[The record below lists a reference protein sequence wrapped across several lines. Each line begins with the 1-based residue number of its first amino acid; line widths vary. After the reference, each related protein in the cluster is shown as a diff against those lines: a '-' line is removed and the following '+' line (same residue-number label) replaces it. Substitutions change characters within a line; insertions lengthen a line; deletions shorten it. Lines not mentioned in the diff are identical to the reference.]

1 LTFPTPTMRTVCL
14 LALHS
19 AVNGLTMPA
28 AGLYHVRNSPI
39 VTLRGG
45 SVTAQAAPAPLLA
58 LPQAGFD
65 GAVAAGVKKAEMPAD
80 KIFKLGILSGAHI
93 GFGAFLMLSVGG
105 ACPGL
110 AASNPGLQKIV
121 LGAFG
126 LPFGLMMTLLSGAEL
141 FTGNTALVT
150 MAMLEGKASGD
161 QLAKSW
167 VASYAGNFVGSLLLA
182 ALVFLGKTLAG
193 GGAAVPVAVAKTSL
207 DFVPALVR
215 GILCNW
221 LVCMAVYLASFA
233 KDAAGKMVPIFF
245 CISAFVAMG
254 LEHSVANMF
263 IIPLGIFSGAA
274 VSWKAFL
281 LKNLLPV
288 TLGNIIGGAVCV
300 ATFFCMAYGKKD
312 E

>member
-1 LTFPTPTMRTVCL
+1 MLVAASLTAISALTADPVVLTHTRASAGLRPPLAAPRLRQDL
-14 LALHS
+14 LAAS
-19 AVNGLTMPA
+19 EAMV
-28 AGLYHVRNSPI
+28 
-39 VTLRGG
+39 
-45 SVTAQAAPAPLLA
+45 APP
-58 LPQAGFD
+58 PAGFE
-65 GAVAAGVKKAEMPAD
+65 GAVAAGVKKAGMPAS
-80 KIFKLGILSGAHI
+80 KIFGLGILSGAHI

-121 LGAFG
+121 MGAFG
-126 LPFGLMMTLLSGAEL
+126 LPFGLFMTLMSGAEL

-150 MAMLEGKASGD
+150 MAKLEGKADNS

-167 VASYAGNFVGSLLLA
+167 FFSYLGNFVGSILLA
-182 ALVFLGKTLAG
+182 YMVFCAGLPAPG
-193 GGAAVPVAVAKTSL
+193 GGAALGVAAAKTSL
-207 DFVPALVR
+207 TFKTAFFR

-233 KDAAGKMVPIFF
+233 KDVVGKMTAIWFI
-245 CISAFVAMG
+245 ISTFVALG

-281 LKNLLPV
+281 VSNLLPV
-288 TLGNIIGGAVCV
+288 TLGNIVGGAVCV
-300 ATFFCMAYGKKD
+300 GAAFCWAYGKAFKD
-312 E
+312 